1 MYVLCLTSAADCLLF
16 CQFHINIIYLLYSA
30 VIVVRLSLWVRW
42 SAQIWWQSGLR
53 KFTSADHCGA
63 AQCWHVRRWGHT
75 KIWLDRHVPLLPSTP
90 DRRLPYCKSAHYP
103 NVVLAGVPRRSS
115 SSNLDAYYTRLIER
129 HLLYIATIAIAG
141 WPKNGA
147 PVVYSSGTEMVFL
160 PRSSNTLHR

>member
-1 MYVLCLTSAADCLLF
+1 MVGRRSGGSPDYANLHPPITAAPLSVDTFGDEVIQRFDSTGMFHYCHPRPIEDCL
-16 CQFHINIIYLLYSA
+16 
-30 VIVVRLSLWVRW
+30 IVSQL
-42 SAQIWWQSGLR
+42 I
-53 KFTSADHCGA
+53 D
-63 AQCWHVRRWGHT
+63 
-75 KIWLDRHVPLLPSTP
+75 D
-90 DRRLPYCKSAHYP
+90 P